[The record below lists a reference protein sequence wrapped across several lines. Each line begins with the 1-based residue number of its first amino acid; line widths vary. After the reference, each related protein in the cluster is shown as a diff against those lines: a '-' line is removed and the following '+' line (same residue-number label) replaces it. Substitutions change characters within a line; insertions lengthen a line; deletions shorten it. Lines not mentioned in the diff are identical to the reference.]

1 MITQNWISVQDSLPE
16 NEERVL
22 VFVPNNK
29 FFLPGKTG
37 EMELREV
44 MIMKFC
50 KDFYP
55 ANSEKGLKHGVH
67 FWGGEGNS
75 NLFFHSVTHW
85 MPLPKFI

>member
-1 MITQNWISVQDSLPE
+1 MNQQWTSVNDSLPE
-16 NEERVL
+16 DEQRVL

-29 FFLPGKTG
+29 FFLPGKSG
-37 EMELREV
+37 EFEMREV

-55 ANSEKGLKHGVH
+55 PQSEKGIKYGVH

-75 NLFFHSVTHW
+75 NLFFNAVSHW
-85 MPLPKFI
+85 MPLPDMQD

>member
-1 MITQNWISVQDSLPE
+1 MIAQNWISVQDSLPQD
-16 NEERVL
+16 EERVL

-37 EMELREV
+37 EFELREV

-55 ANSEKGLKHGVH
+55 ADSEKGLKHGVH

-85 MPLPKFI
+85 MPLPEL

>member
-1 MITQNWISVQDSLPE
+1 MITQKWISVQDSLPQD
-16 NEERVL
+16 EERVL

-37 EMELREV
+37 EFELREV

-85 MPLPKFI
+85 MPMPKFE